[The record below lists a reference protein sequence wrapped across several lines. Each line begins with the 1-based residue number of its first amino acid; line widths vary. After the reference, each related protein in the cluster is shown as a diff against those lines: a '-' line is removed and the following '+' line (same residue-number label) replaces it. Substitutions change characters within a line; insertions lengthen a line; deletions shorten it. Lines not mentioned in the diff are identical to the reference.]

1 MEAVF
6 HTGKESDQ
14 HLREFAEK
22 RADFVLRE
30 LRDCGAKELKAL
42 LHILQEENRT
52 FAQRAGTSY
61 NESNDARAHEDGDG
75 LKTEEQCHEKK
86 GKITG
91 RG

>member
-1 MEAVF
+1 MEVVF
-6 HTGKESDQ
+6 HMGKDSDQ

-42 LHILQEENRT
+42 LRILQEENRT
-52 FAQRAGTSY
+52 FEQRAGTSY
-61 NESNDARAHEDGDG
+61 NKSNEAQAHEDSDG
-75 LKTEEQCHEKK
+75 FRKEEQCYEKK
-86 GKITG
+86 GEITV